1 MAVVAGLSSLLL
13 LSGCSSSAQN
23 AADDGPGARP
33 TEPSVTEPAS
43 PSPGSESA
51 VPESAYTFRLPIAKY
66 SFSNAELAA
75 IDAAEGKLTE
85 QCMAR
90 FGIDYRAEPPSV
102 PAYSSDRRYGIS
114 SAKDAA
120 RYGYHLPADESPES
134 GAEDVDATTR
144 LVLYGT
150 GSGGVAKKYRGATV
164 PENGCRGE
172 AVKSLRKGNESP
184 AGSEAA
190 RTVANSSFQSSL
202 KDPRVVRAT
211 KDWSACMKSAGYT
224 YDSPLAAMGDK
235 AFQGESVT
243 RREISTAKADYS
255 CKTRTRLLDAWFR
268 AESEI
273 QDKMIADHKVD
284 LGKLNAA
291 HLRMISAAQEAV
303 AES

>member
-1 MAVVAGLSSLLL
+1 M
-13 LSGCSSSAQN
+13 
-23 AADDGPGARP
+23 
-33 TEPSVTEPAS
+33 TESAS
-43 PSPGSESA
+43 PSPGSAAA

-75 IDAAEGKLTE
+75 IEAAEGKLTE
-85 QCMAR
+85 ECMAR
-90 FGIDYRAEPPSV
+90 FGLDYSAEPPSV
-102 PAYSSDRRYGIS
+102 REYSSDRRYGIS
-114 SAKDAA
+114 SGKDAA

-134 GAEDVDATTR
+134 GAEGGDATTR

-150 GSGGVAKKYRGATV
+150 GSGGEAKTYRGIRV

-172 AVKSLRKGNESP
+172 AVKSLRKGNDYP

-202 KDPRVVRAT
+202 KDPRVVQAA

-235 AFQGESVT
+235 AFQGEKVT
-243 RREISTAKADYS
+243 RGEISTAEADYS
-255 CKTRTRLLDAWFR
+255 CKTRTRLLDVWFR

-291 HLRMISAAQEAV
+291 HMRMISAAQKVIE
-303 AES
+303 ER